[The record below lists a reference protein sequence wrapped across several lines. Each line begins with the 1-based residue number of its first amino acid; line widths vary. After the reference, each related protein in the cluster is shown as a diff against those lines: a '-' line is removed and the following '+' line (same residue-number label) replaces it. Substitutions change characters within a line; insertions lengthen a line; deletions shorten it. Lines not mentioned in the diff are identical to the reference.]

1 MDIRIHGLHDYNC
14 LLLFINYKH
23 VRSTKGK
30 RRSYKDIVNRK
41 ENDNFLIRT
50 RRKEIRYSF
59 IVVTSRDL
67 NASTIKIQKESIT
80 SPNIYI
86 HTHFSCFWSYI
97 VDKNGTI
104 DYVRQSRAFRLRDEK
119 KEEGEEE
126 NRGRPSRAKDLQT
139 GREKVEKNSA
149 NNRRRKIEGAD
160 ERLQSDARRGLDTGV
175 GMERVSCV
183 HHRDFLLWK
192 MTRTDYKSTD
202 CR

>member
-1 MDIRIHGLHDYNC
+1 MDIRIHGLHDYNR

-30 RRSYKDIVNRK
+30 RRSYKDTINRK

-59 IVVTSRDL
+59 IIVTSRDL

-80 SPNIYI
+80 SPNIY
-86 HTHFSCFWSYI
+86 TYTFFLLVI
-97 VDKNGTI
+97 VYRGQKRD
-104 DYVRQSRAFRLRDEK
+104 DRLRTTKPCVSFERRKK

-126 NRGRPSRAKDLQT
+126 NQGRPSRAKDLQT

-160 ERLQSDARRGLDTGV
+160 ERLQSDARRGRV
-175 GMERVSCV
+175 GYGGWNGACIVRAPSRFPSMKNDKNR
-183 HHRDFLLWK
+183 L
-192 MTRTDYKSTD
+192 
-202 CR
+202 